1 MIQSI
6 VFVHGTGV
14 RSWSYRVTADKVQA
28 ALRSRG
34 FKGHFEPCVWGDKH
48 GAGLSHQG
56 RSIPQFSGL
65 QATPPDARAWQA
77 LWSLLAADPYFELRE
92 LAGGTAAH
100 AQLPPAAK
108 QALQNFPALLRSLS
122 SDAVVLAKSRGLLSA
137 ALLTEALDT
146 VAASDPLA
154 LALKA
159 APGVNTGLRQA
170 AARAV
175 VAWAQQQRADPTRQQ
190 AGDGAGDGKSDG
202 KSDSNID
209 SDSAPLPQ
217 AQRDALVSALVD
229 ALGGVEMGA
238 AADWVKKRLIGLGAR
253 WATDLAQRHRDVL
266 YNGAYPAAG
275 DILLYQ
281 KDGSAIRDEI
291 AQHVAACTGPV
302 AIIAHS
308 LGGIAC
314 VDLLVERALPTVQVL
329 VTVGSQA
336 PLLYEMGALRHLAL
350 NQKLP
355 PHFVPTWLNVFDP
368 DDLLSYQA
376 APVFTPPTPSATV
389 RDLQVPSGQPFP
401 MSHSAYWESDL
412 LWDTVAPML

>member
-28 ALRSRG
+28 ALRARG
-34 FKGHFEPCVWGDKH
+34 FKGHFEPCLWGDKH

-56 RSIPQFSGL
+56 RSIPQFSGV
-65 QATPPDARAWQA
+65 QATTPDDRAWQA
-77 LWSLLAADPYFELRE
+77 LWSLLAADPLFELRE
-92 LAGGTAAH
+92 LAGGSP
-100 AQLPPAAK
+100 AQTLLPPAAQ
-108 QALQNFPALLRSLS
+108 QALQAFPALLRSLS
-122 SDAVVLAKSRGLLSA
+122 SDAVVLAKSRGLLGA
-137 ALLTEALDT
+137 ALLAEALNA
-146 VAASDPLA
+146 VADSDALA
-154 LALKA
+154 LATKA
-159 APGVNTGLRQA
+159 SPGVNTGLRQA

-175 VAWAQQQRADPTRQQ
+175 VAQAQRLRADPARQQ
-190 AGDGAGDGKSDG
+190 GGDG
-202 KSDSNID
+202 
-209 SDSAPLPQ
+209 DSAPLPQ
-217 AQRDALVSALVD
+217 AQRDELVNALVD

-238 AADWVKKRLIGLGAR
+238 VADWVKKRLIGLGAR

-291 AQHVAACTGPV
+291 AQHVAACAGPV

-314 VDLLVERALPTVQVL
+314 VDLLVERALPAVQLL

-336 PLLYEMGALRHLAL
+336 PLLYEMGALRQLTL
-350 NQKLP
+350 NQPLP
-355 PHFVPTWLNVFDP
+355 AHFVPHWLNVFDP

-376 APVFTPPTPSATV
+376 APVFAPPVPGGTV
-389 RDLQVPSGQPFP
+389 RDLQVQSGQPFP

-412 LWDTVAPML
+412 LWNTVAPLL

>member
-56 RSIPQFSGL
+56 LSIPQFSGL
-65 QATPPDARAWQA
+65 QAATPDERAWQA
-77 LWSLLAADPYFELRE
+77 LWSLLAADPFFELRE
-92 LAGGTAAH
+92 LAGGVPARTA
-100 AQLPPAAK
+100 LPPAAQ
-108 QALQNFPALLRSLS
+108 QALQAFPALLRSLS
-122 SDAVVLAKSRGLLSA
+122 IDAVVLAKSRGLLEP
-137 ALLTEALDT
+137 ALLGEALEA

-154 LALKA
+154 LAMKA
-159 APGVNTGLRQA
+159 SPGVNTGLRQA

-175 VAWAQQQRADPTRQQ
+175 VAQAQQWRADPSRPQ
-190 AGDGAGDGKSDG
+190 GGGG
-202 KSDSNID
+202 
-209 SDSAPLPQ
+209 DSAPLPQ
-217 AQRDALVSALVD
+217 AQRDELVSALVD

-238 AADWVKKRLIGLGAR
+238 VADWVKKRLIGLGAR

-281 KDGSAIRDEI
+281 KDGSAIREEI

-314 VDLLVERALPTVQVL
+314 VDLLVERALPAVQLL

-350 NQKLP
+350 NQALP
-355 PHFVPTWLNVFDP
+355 PYFAPTWLNVFDP

-376 APVFTPPTPSATV
+376 ATVFAPPTPSATV
-389 RDLQVPSGQPFP
+389 RDLQVQSGQPFP

-412 LWDTVAPML
+412 LWDTVAPLL